1 MVEFILKDSFS
12 SGFKKCTS
20 AAKAA
25 ASSVNGTS
33 EAMKKAEKAA
43 DDLGKK
49 LKGLGLAFL
58 SVKAVQGF
66 LNLADSVTQTT
77 ARLDR
82 MNDGLQTTEQL
93 QNMIMAAANRSKSAF
108 SDVAD
113 MVGKLGTLAG
123 DAFDSSAEIVAFAE
137 QLGKQFTLAGA
148 STAEQAAAMTQLTQ
162 AMASGVLR
170 GDELNSILEQAPTI
184 TQAITKYLGITNG
197 ELREIASQGAIT
209 ADIIKKAMFAAAE
222 ETDAA
227 FEAVPLTW
235 GAVWTTMQNKAFAA
249 VQPALAAVNQF
260 INSSQFSK
268 LAARMDGAFA
278 AVGNTLAAVV
288 NIAAGIGGFIADNWN
303 VLAPIVATV
312 TAALAAYK
320 VVSLAVTAAQWL
332 WNAALAASPLTW
344 ILILATAV
352 VATVAALSSWI
363 AKTTGIAQ
371 TGFGVVLGGLNVVW
385 QAIANTGLL
394 IANVGLGIWDV
405 LKAVNGN
412 IGTAFDNTIKSVQG
426 WFYDLLSTALQV
438 VAGICKALN
447 RLPFIEFDY
456 SGIATK
462 ADEFAKKASVTFESR
477 SEFQNVGEAWNKGFN
492 HFDVFSEGWAGKA
505 FSEGAAMGDAFSEK
519 VGEFFQS
526 SSIFDGAFGDA
537 ASFSGFSPIVDELQG
552 IGTDVAGISKAV
564 NMTKEDIK
572 SMVDMAERQ
581 YVNQINLTSQSPVIQ
596 VSGANTGNTDE
607 DRQALANAIRDV
619 LLEQTAAGSVRS
631 AAGAVR

>member
-235 GAVWTTMQNKAFAA
+235 GAVWTMMQNKAFAA

-260 INSSQFSK
+260 INSNQFSK
-268 LAARMDGAFA
+268 IAAQMDGAFA
-278 AVGNTLAAVV
+278 AVGNTLTTVV
-288 NIAAGIGGFIADNWN
+288 NIAAGIGGFLADNWDI
-303 VLAPIVATV
+303 LAPIIGTV
-312 TAALAAYK
+312 TAALLGYK

-344 ILILATAV
+344 VLIIVTAV

-363 AKTTGIAQ
+363 AKTTGVAQ

-438 VAGICKALN
+438 VAGICEALN

-596 VSGANTGNTDE
+596 VSGTNTGNTE
-607 DRQALANAIRDV
+607 QDRAALANAIRDV